1 MRANY
6 ASQVLTGDLRGLK
19 YLERSFTEMPKNMF
33 NFCCTVEGGIDME
46 KEFNMYK
53 PQRMEKV
60 KRRNSG
66 EYKEEQARLADMI
79 RRESSFEV

>member
-1 MRANY
+1 
-6 ASQVLTGDLRGLK
+6 
-19 YLERSFTEMPKNMF
+19 MF

-46 KEFNMYK
+46 KEFNMNK

-60 KRRNSG
+60 KRRNSA